1 MSFNL
6 SSENLLLPRTRSEDD
21 ISDYEEV
28 IDNIILNLEDE
39 NGNEVLDNKVYNN
52 VATRIGCQSPLPSS
66 KFMKYINRD
75 KDKDNYSIVSDLTE
89 YEDNEIEEDE
99 EYEINYKIWPIEYD
113 YEEDYAEGYEECYK
127 DDVSEANG
135 NYSYCS

>member
-6 SSENLLLPRTRSEDD
+6 SENVLPRTRSEDD

-28 IDNIILNLEDE
+28 IDNMILNLENE
-39 NGNEVLDNKVYNN
+39 VYNEVLDNK

-75 KDKDNYSIVSDLTE
+75 KDNYSIVSDLTE
-89 YEDNEIEEDE
+89 FEDREDEDTEDE
-99 EYEINYKIWPIEYD
+99 EEEINYKIWPIEYD
-113 YEEDYAEGYEECYK
+113 YDYEEDFAEGYEECYK
-127 DDVSEANG
+127 DDISEANG
-135 NYSYCS
+135 YYSYCS

>member
-1 MSFNL
+1 M
-6 SSENLLLPRTRSEDD
+6 
-21 ISDYEEV
+21 
-28 IDNIILNLEDE
+28 NLEDE
-39 NGNEVLDNKVYNN
+39 NEVYNEVLDNKFYNN